1 MKTVYANSRHPRLV
15 KWSCVIAFIV
25 GLGLYIL
32 YMTLEGD
39 AKYLLYLAGFSLMY
53 SPLFL
58 GQYYLRRYEIDE
70 ENDTITDCQNKK
82 HPLHISNLTTASYKE
97 NKKSKYRSLFLHDAG
112 VGFMDIRVSK
122 EKADQMLAQLLKAN
136 PSIEVKHVNYL

>member
-1 MKTVYANSRHPRLV
+1 MSIFVRIIQLRMKTVYANSAHPKLV

-58 GQYYLRRYEIDE
+58 GQYYLRRYE
-70 ENDTITDCQNKK
+70 
-82 HPLHISNLTTASYKE
+82 HLV
-97 NKKSKYRSLFLHDAG
+97 FLG
-112 VGFMDIRVSK
+112 
-122 EKADQMLAQLLKAN
+122 EKL
-136 PSIEVKHVNYL
+136 